1 MTQPGTLLVSLD
13 FELNWGVHDVFSLE
27 QYGNRLEGSRKAI
40 PRILEL
46 FNSYDIHST
55 WGIVGLLCFDNKVEL
70 LANLP
75 DIKPS
80 YNHSKFSPYEK
91 MDKVGENEELDP
103 YHFGSSLVRKIM
115 DTPNQEIGTHTFSHY
130 YCLEDGQSPEEFE
143 ADLMAAKYVFYQKSI
158 NMNSLIFPR
167 NQTQHS
173 YLEICK
179 KHGVRSYR
187 GNETG
192 WLYEASNQSQQ
203 HPLKRAARLVDH
215 YVNLTGHHTYQL
227 NTVDKEPIVNLP
239 SSRFLRPYSSS
250 LKLLER
256 SRLKRIKNSLT
267 YAAKRGEVYHLWWH
281 PHNFGKN
288 IDENIQFLRDILEH
302 VELLKKRYGFQ
313 SLTMKEATE
322 KIQLVNAACLL

>member
-27 QYGNRLEGSRKAI
+27 QYGDRLLGARKAI

-46 FNSYDIHST
+46 FNSYDVHST
-55 WGIVGLLCFDNKVEL
+55 WGIVGLLCFDNKDEL

-80 YNHSKFSPYEK
+80 YNHPIFSPYEK

-103 YHFGSSLVRKIM
+103 YHFGSSLVQKIM

-143 ADLMAAKYVFYQKSI
+143 ADLMAAKYVFYQKNI
-158 NMNSLIFPR
+158 NMHSFIFPR
-167 NQTQHS
+167 NQTQQS

-179 KHGVRSYR
+179 KHGVTSYR
-187 GNETG
+187 GNETN
-192 WLYEASNQSQQ
+192 WLYEASNLSQQ
-203 HPLKRAARLVDH
+203 HPVKRAARLVDH

-227 NTVDKEPIVNLP
+227 NTVNKEPIVNLP
-239 SSRFLRPYSSS
+239 SSRFLRPYSRS

-256 SRLKRIKNSLT
+256 FRLKRIKNSLT
-267 YAAKRGEVYHLWWH
+267 YAAQKGDVYHLWWH

-288 IDENIQFLRDILEH
+288 IDENINFLRDILEH
-302 VELLKKRYGFQ
+302 VELLKKRYAFQ

-322 KIQLVNAACLL
+322 KIQFVNE